1 MNRISPLL
9 FMIIAAISVASALW
23 CSERMADSEQVLGF
37 EKSMAGDSAGAVACY
52 DRAILLNPRL
62 FSAYLNRA
70 QAEREL
76 GDNVAALRDC
86 DTAIKLGQ
94 SKEFLSV
101 SYSIRAY
108 IRAELDDKRGAIA
121 DFSSALCLNPP
132 SESRPNPLSFE
143 ALTNRGLL
151 RMVVGDTDSGMYDLS
166 EAIRLNPGCASA
178 YHSRAKALAD
188 LGDLEGALSD
198 LDQSIALDAT
208 DFAVF
213 QERAMVKSKLGQ
225 KAGARADFSESSRL
239 NPNQA
244 ESYADRPSD
253 RDVDEQEYSEID
265 YENAVGTTGSATTI
279 V

>member
-1 MNRISPLL
+1 
-9 FMIIAAISVASALW
+9 MIIAAISVSSALW
-23 CSERMADSEQVLGF
+23 CSERLADGEQVRGF

-76 GDNVAALRDC
+76 GENVAALKDC
-86 DTAIKLGQ
+86 DTAIKLGR

-101 SYSIRAY
+101 SYAIRAY
-108 IRAELDDKRGAIA
+108 LKAELDDKHGAIA

-132 SESRPNPLSFE
+132 SASRPNLLSFE

-166 EAIRLNPGCASA
+166 EAIRLNPTCASA

-244 ESYADRPSD
+244 ESCADRPSD
-253 RDVDEQEYSEID
+253 RDVDDQEYSEID
-265 YENAVGTTGSATTI
+265 YENAVGTTGSINA
-279 V
+279 VV